1 MYICKIK
8 IDLISNSMYSKITY
22 LAFTILFWV
31 FYVTLSAQT
40 IVVRTVDVVKNKN
53 GYGLVEVDPNTT
65 PSHTSPTSGVV
76 TVLGTGNI
84 YKFTYTPNLD
94 FLGQDTFS
102 VNSIS
107 GKISTI
113 TRFNITV
120 RQARVIATP
129 DLYAYDFVKEGEQL
143 MAVTENDID
152 EETGLKPTIS
162 LITSKN
168 NGIFTIA
175 PDRKDILFTPVK
187 GFSGVANITYLIC
200 NVTNEVCSQTTAS
213 IIVPNPKDTFEV
225 FTPKFTPINLPIPK
239 DFVLQSSS
247 VNGTLKLSG
256 HFQEFTPNANFVGRE
271 SLLFQNTLTNQQI
284 FVNVNVLS
292 KRKNI
297 YAFDDYTA
305 LTPGSSIANWNL
317 LINDTIK
324 GIPSFKI
331 ITQPKFGKITSV
343 EGSRVTYEAPN
354 GSNFS
359 GVDQF
364 TYELSQDGLDKEMA
378 TVYIKVSK
386 FEPVSSVFNFYTP
399 KGVTLKVANTF
410 PPSVNNIKLEIK
422 KRGNGDLVINPDN
435 TLTYNPLNINSGM
448 DNNWEINYLVSDKV
462 VSTINLIFNILN
474 ETSVTAPCFGAD
486 CVWSGDTNNDGIVSL
501 GDLLPIGRHLG
512 NVQATNGPL
521 STESWYG
528 KKATDWDG
536 GINLKYV
543 NTNGDRFITDADT
556 IAVRKYLGNTHGI
569 VAKDIPIQNF
579 TVKLKGNAT
588 VKPGEAVNLDLFIG
602 DKSKPAI
609 DLYGF
614 TLSLPFNRQIFDLSK
629 SSLTF
634 DSRSWV
640 AYNSPVFALTNN
652 SNERGVM
659 EAAYTRT
666 SGKSADG
673 FGKVGTARIIVID
686 IAGIKPPNGSNEILV
701 TLGGHATASDAKGN
715 DYSLYVEPFNLT
727 IDFSDVKEKVMPSL
741 PVAPVLSPR
750 FNEEV
755 QIDVF
760 PNPATDLVNIKS
772 YKNSL
777 IKTVQLLNMSGQ
789 ILLESNNLNQSELEI
804 SIANRVTGVY
814 YVRVITENAI
824 ITRKLQILQR

>member
-1 MYICKIK
+1 
-8 IDLISNSMYSKITY
+8 MYSKITY
-22 LAFTILFWV
+22 LAFTSLFWV
-31 FYVTLSAQT
+31 FYVSLSAQT

-53 GYGLVEVDPNTT
+53 GVGFVEVDLNTT
-65 PSHTSPTSGVV
+65 PTHTIPLSGFI
-76 TVLGTGNI
+76 TVSVTGNLH
-84 YKFTYTPNLD
+84 KFTYTPKID

-102 VNSIS
+102 VYSIS
-107 GKISTI
+107 GNIATI
-113 TRFNITV
+113 TRFNVTV
-120 RQARVIATP
+120 RQARITATP

-168 NGIFTIA
+168 NGIFNISA
-175 PDRKDILFTPVK
+175 DRKDILFTPVK
-187 GFSGVANITYLIC
+187 GFSGVANITYLVC

-225 FTPKFTPINLPIPK
+225 FTPKFSPINLPIPK
-239 DFVLQSSS
+239 DFTLQGAVS
-247 VNGTLKLSG
+247 NGTIKTDG
-256 HFQEFTPNANFVGRE
+256 HFQVFTPNASFEGKE
-271 SLLFQNTLTNQQI
+271 SLLFKNALTNQQI
-284 FVNVNVLS
+284 FVNVNVFS

-297 YAFDDYTA
+297 YAFDDFTA

-317 LINDTIK
+317 LANDTIK
-324 GIPSFKI
+324 SNPSFRI
-331 ITQPKFGKITSV
+331 ISQPKFGKISSL
-343 EGSRVTYEAPN
+343 EGSRITYEAPT

-364 TYELSQDGLDKEMA
+364 TYELSQDGLDKETA

-386 FEPVSSVFNFYTP
+386 FEPVSSAFNFYTP
-399 KGVTLKVANTF
+399 KGVTLKVGNTF
-410 PPSVNNIKLEIK
+410 PSSVNNIKLEIK
-422 KRGNGDLVINPDN
+422 KKGDGNLVVNADN
-435 TLTYNPLNINSGM
+435 TLTYDPLTINSSV
-448 DNNWEINYLVSDKV
+448 DNKWEIDYLVSDKV
-462 VSTINLIFNILN
+462 VSTVNLIFNILN
-474 ETSVTAPCFGAD
+474 ESSVTDPCFGAD

-501 GDLLPIGRHLG
+501 SDLLPIGRYLG
-512 NVQATNGPL
+512 SVQSSDRPL
-521 STESWYG
+521 ITESWYG
-528 KKATDWDG
+528 KKASEWD
-536 GINLKYV
+536 NVPALKYV

-556 IAVRKYLGNTHGI
+556 VAVRKYLGNTHGI
-569 VAKDIPIQNF
+569 IAKDIPIQNF

-588 VKPGEAVNLDLFIG
+588 VKPGEAVNLEVFIG

-614 TLSLPFNRQIFDLSK
+614 TLSLPFNKQIFDLSK

-640 AYNSPVFALTNN
+640 AYNSPVFSLTNSN
-652 SNERGVM
+652 SDKGVM

-686 IAGIKPPNGSNEILV
+686 IAGIKPPNGSNELQV
-701 TLGGHATASDAKGN
+701 ALGGQATASDANGN
-715 DYSLYVEPFNLT
+715 AYSLYVEPFTLT
-727 IDFSDVKEKVMPSL
+727 IDFSDNKEKATPTL
-741 PVAPVLSPR
+741 PVEPVLSPR
-750 FNEEV
+750 YNEGGE
-755 QIDVF
+755 IGIF
-760 PNPATDLVNIKS
+760 PNPATDFVNIKS

-777 IKTVQLLNMSGQ
+777 IKTVQLVNMSGQ
-789 ILLESNNLNQSELEI
+789 VLFESNNINQSELEM

-814 YVRVITENAI
+814 YVRVLTENAI
-824 ITRKLQILQR
+824 FTRKIQILQR

>member
-1 MYICKIK
+1 
-8 IDLISNSMYSKITY
+8 MYSKITY
-22 LAFTILFWV
+22 LAFTSLFWV

-40 IVVRTVDVVKNKN
+40 LDVVKNKS
-53 GYGLVEVDPNTT
+53 GYRLVEVDPNTT
-65 PSHTSPTSGVV
+65 PTHTNPASGLI

-84 YKFTYTPNLD
+84 YKFTYTPKID

-102 VNSIS
+102 VSFILRNIP
-107 GKISTI
+107 TT
-113 TRFNITV
+113 TRFNVTV
-120 RQARVIATP
+120 RQARVVATP

-143 MAVTENDID
+143 MAVTENDVD
-152 EETGLKPTIS
+152 EETGLKPTIN

-168 NGIFTIA
+168 NGLFRIA
-175 PDRKDILFTPVK
+175 ADRKDILFTPVK
-187 GFSGVANITYLIC
+187 GFSGVANITYLVC

-225 FTPKFTPINLPIPK
+225 FTPKFSPINLPIPK
-239 DFVLQSSS
+239 DFTLQGAVS
-247 VNGTLKLSG
+247 NGTLKTDG
-256 HFQEFTPNANFVGRE
+256 HFQVFTPNASFEGKE
-271 SLLFQNTLTNQQI
+271 SLLFKNALTNQQI

-297 YAFDDYTA
+297 YAFDDFTA
-305 LTPGSSIANWNL
+305 LTPGSIIANWDL
-317 LINDTIK
+317 LSNDFLK
-324 GIPSFKI
+324 VNPSFKI
-331 ITQPKFGKITSV
+331 ITQPKFGKISSL
-343 EGSRVTYEAPN
+343 EGSRITYEAPT

-399 KGVTLKVANTF
+399 KGVTLKVGNTF
-410 PPSVNNIKLEIK
+410 PSSVNNIKLEIK
-422 KRGNGDLVINPDN
+422 KKGDGNLVVNADN
-435 TLTYNPLNINSGM
+435 TLTYDPLTINSGV
-448 DNNWEINYLVSDKV
+448 DNKWEIDYLVSDKV
-462 VSTINLIFNILN
+462 VSTVNLIFNILN
-474 ETSVTAPCFGAD
+474 ESSVTAPCFGAD

-501 GDLLPIGRHLG
+501 SDLLPIGRYLG
-512 NVQATNGPL
+512 SVQPSDGPL
-521 STESWYG
+521 NTESWYG
-528 KKATDWDG
+528 KKASEWD
-536 GINLKYV
+536 NVSALKYV
-543 NTNGDRFITDADT
+543 NTNDDRFITDADT
-556 IAVRKYLGNTHGI
+556 VAVRKYLGNTHGI
-569 VAKDIPIQNF
+569 IAKDIPIQNF

-588 VKPGEAVNLDLFIG
+588 VKPGEAVNLEVFIG

-614 TLSLPFNRQIFDLSK
+614 TLSLPFNKQIFDLSK

-640 AYNSPVFALTNN
+640 AYNSPVFSLAN
-652 SNERGVM
+652 SNSDKGVM

-686 IAGIKPPNGSNEILV
+686 IAGIKPPNGSNELQV
-701 TLGGHATASDAKGN
+701 TLGGQATASDANGN
-715 DYSLYVEPFNLT
+715 AYSLYVEPFTLT
-727 IDFSDVKEKVMPSL
+727 IDFSDNKEKATPTL
-741 PVAPVLSPR
+741 PVEPVLSPR
-750 FNEEV
+750 YYEGGE
-755 QIDVF
+755 IGIF
-760 PNPATDLVNIKS
+760 PNPATDFVNIKS

-777 IKTVQLLNMSGQ
+777 IKTVQLVNMSGQ
-789 ILLESNNLNQSELEI
+789 VLFESNNINQSELEI

-814 YVRVITENAI
+814 YVRVLTENAI
-824 ITRKLQILQR
+824 FTRKIQILQR

>member
-1 MYICKIK
+1 MR
-8 IDLISNSMYSKITY
+8 SKITF
-22 LAFTILFWV
+22 LAFTSLFWV
-31 FYVTLSAQT
+31 LSNLSAQST
-40 IVVRTVDVVKNKN
+40 IDVVKNKN
-53 GYGLVEVDPNTT
+53 GYGLVEVDANTT
-65 PSHTSPTSGVV
+65 PSHTIPTSGFI

-84 YKFTYTPNLD
+84 YKFTYTPNLN

-102 VNSIS
+102 VNFIS
-107 GKISTI
+107 SKISTT
-113 TRFNITV
+113 TRFIVTV
-120 RQARVIATP
+120 RQAKVIATP
-129 DLYAYDFVKEGEQL
+129 DLYAYDFIKVGEQL

-168 NGIFTIA
+168 NGIFTIT
-175 PDRKDILFTPVK
+175 PDRKDILFTPVN
-187 GFSGVANITYLIC
+187 GFSGVANITYLVC

-225 FTPKFTPINLPIPK
+225 YTPKFSPINLPIPK
-239 DFVLQSSS
+239 DFTLQGAVS
-247 VNGTLKLSG
+247 NGTLKTDG
-256 HFQEFTPNANFVGRE
+256 HFQVFTPSASFEGKE
-271 SLLFQNTLTNQQI
+271 SLLFKNALTNQQI

-317 LINDTIK
+317 LINDTLK

-399 KGVTLKVANTF
+399 KGVTLKVGNTF

-422 KRGNGDLVINPDN
+422 KRGNGDLVVNTDN
-435 TLTYNPLNINSGM
+435 SLTYNPLNINSGV

-462 VSTINLIFNILN
+462 VSTVNLIFNILD
-474 ETSVTAPCFGAD
+474 ESSVTAPCFGAD

-501 GDLLPIGRHLG
+501 GDLLPIGRYLG
-512 NVQATNGPL
+512 NVQPSDGPL
-521 STESWYG
+521 TTESWYG
-528 KKATDWDG
+528 KKASEWD
-536 GINLKYV
+536 NVPALKYV

-556 IAVRKYLGNTHGI
+556 VAVRKHLGKTHGI
-569 VAKDIPIQNF
+569 IAKDIPIQNF
-579 TVKLKGNAT
+579 TVKLKGNST
-588 VKPGEAVNLDLFIG
+588 VKPGEAVNLDVFIG

-614 TLSLPFNRQIFDLSK
+614 TLSLPFNNQLFDLSK

-640 AYNSPVFALTNN
+640 AYNSPVFSLTNN
-652 SNERGVM
+652 NNERGVM

-686 IAGIKPPNGSNEILV
+686 IAGIKPPSGSSELQV
-701 TLGGHATASDAKGN
+701 TLGGQATASDANGN
-715 DYSLYVEPFNLT
+715 AYSLYVEPFTLT
-727 IDFSDVKEKVMPSL
+727 IDFSEVKEKATPTL
-741 PVAPVLSPR
+741 PIEPVLSPR
-750 FNEEV
+750 FNEGGD
-755 QIDVF
+755 IDIF
-760 PNPATDLVNIKS
+760 PNPATDFVSIKS
-772 YKNSL
+772 YKNNL
-777 IKTVQLLNMSGQ
+777 IRTVQLVNMSGQ
-789 ILLESNNLNQSELEI
+789 ILFESNNIHQSEIEL
-804 SIANRVTGVY
+804 SVANRVTGVY
-814 YVRVITENAI
+814 YVRVLTENAI
-824 ITRKLQILQR
+824 FTRKLQILQR

>member
-1 MYICKIK
+1 MR
-8 IDLISNSMYSKITY
+8 SKITF
-22 LAFTILFWV
+22 LAFTSLFWV
-31 FYVTLSAQT
+31 LHSSLFAQSS
-40 IVVRTVDVVKNKN
+40 IDVVKNKTGQWILTIDQGTIPTFSSPLN
-53 GYGLVEVDPNTT
+53 GNVTF
-65 PSHTSPTSGVV
+65 TSSGNVY
-76 TVLGTGNI
+76 TFI
-84 YKFTYTPNLD
+84 YKPKND
-94 FLGQDTFS
+94 FLGLDTFS
-102 VNSIS
+102 VNYIVNN
-107 GKISTI
+107 IST
-113 TRFNITV
+113 TKFYNITV
-120 RQARVIATP
+120 RQAKVVAIP
-129 DLYAYDFVKEGEQL
+129 DLYAYDFIKKGEQL
-143 MAVTENDID
+143 MSVTDNDID
-152 EETGLKPTIS
+152 EENGLKPTI
-162 LITSKN
+162 LEITSKN
-168 NGIFTIA
+168 NGLFKISG
-175 PDRKDILFTPVK
+175 DRKDIFFTPVS
-187 GFSGVANITYLIC
+187 GFSGVANITYLVC
-200 NVTNEVCSQTTAS
+200 NTTNEVCAQTTAS
-213 IIVPNPKDTFEV
+213 ILVPNPKDTFEV

-256 HFQEFTPNANFVGRE
+256 HFQEFTPNPNFVGRE
-271 SLLFQNTLTNQQI
+271 SLLFQNMLTNQQI

-305 LTPGSSIANWNL
+305 LTPGSSIENWNL
-317 LINDTIK
+317 IINDVIK
-324 GIPSFKI
+324 SNPSFSI
-331 ITQPKFGKITSV
+331 VSQPKFGKITSV

-354 GSNFS
+354 SSNFS

-410 PPSVNNIKLEIK
+410 PSSVNNIKLEIK

-435 TLTYNPLNINSGM
+435 TLTYNPLNINSGL

-462 VSTINLIFNILN
+462 VSTVNLIFNILD
-474 ETSVTAPCFGAD
+474 ESSVTAPCFGSD

-501 GDLLPIGRHLG
+501 SDLLPIGRHLG
-512 NVQATNGPL
+512 NVQASDGPL

-528 KKATDWDG
+528 KKATDWEG
-536 GINLKYV
+536 GFNLKYV

-556 IAVRKYLGNTHGI
+556 LAVRKHLGKTHGI
-569 VAKDIPIQNF
+569 IAKDIPIQNF

-588 VKPGEAVNLDLFIG
+588 VKPGEAVNLDVFIG

-614 TLSLPFNRQIFDLSK
+614 TLSLPFNKQIFDLSK
-629 SSLTF
+629 SSLSF
-634 DSRSWV
+634 DSRSWI
-640 AYNSPVFALTNN
+640 AYNSPVFSLTNS

-686 IAGIKPPNGSNEILV
+686 IAGIKPPNGSNELQV
-701 TLGGHATASDAKGN
+701 TLGGQATTSDAKGN
-715 DYSLYVEPFNLT
+715 AYSLYVEPFTLT
-727 IDFSDVKEKVMPSL
+727 IDFSDANEKVTPSL
-741 PVAPVLSPR
+741 PIEPVLSPR
-750 FNEEV
+750 YNEGEE
-755 QIDVF
+755 IDVF

-777 IKTVQLLNMSGQ
+777 IRTVQLVNMSGQ
-789 ILLESNNLNQSELEI
+789 IIFESNNINQSELEI

-814 YVRVITENAI
+814 YVRVLTENAI